1 MKIDI
6 IPILVVISLLIVPAI
21 SGMKSRE
28 TTKNGV
34 DEIVKIMIGKDDDG
48 LDIADIDTTK
58 TEAEEFLNSIQNF
71 RSWIETFRPFQDRE
85 LSLEEITEIKEQV
98 NDLVGS
104 LNSLLVANG
113 GNPISPQWVCRELFE
128 SEIGRSTIVSVGIG
142 YAFIPFYD
150 YETFIGIMIRP
161 IWLFYPPLIF
171 GGGGYSG
178 NLNVNVIPPRIE
190 YGDRVGCHVLRTTCF
205 SGLYINI
212 GDLGYNNRL
221 LGGPM
226 ILLGQARVVM
236 H

>member
-1 MKIDI
+1 MKRAIL
-6 IPILVVISLLIVPAI
+6 PILVVMSLLIVPAI
-21 SGMKSRE
+21 SGMRSEE
-28 TTKNGV
+28 TTKSGDN
-34 DEIVKIMIGKDDDG
+34 EIVKIMIGKDDDG
-48 LDIADIDTTK
+48 LNIADITTTK

-71 RSWIETFRPFQDRE
+71 RSWIETTRPFQDRE
-85 LSLEEITEIKEQV
+85 LSPEEINAIKEQV
-98 NDLVGS
+98 NDLIGS
-104 LNSLLVANG
+104 LNTLLEANG

-128 SEIGRSTIVSVGIG
+128 TEIGRSTILSVGIG

-150 YETFIGIMIRP
+150 YETFLGIMIRP

-171 GGGGYSG
+171 GGGGYTG
-178 NLNVNVIPPRIE
+178 NLNLNVFPPRIE
-190 YGDRVGCHVLRTTCF
+190 YGDRIGCHIVRTTVF

-212 GDLGYNNRL
+212 GDLGYNNKV

>member
-1 MKIDI
+1 MKRAIL
-6 IPILVVISLLIVPAI
+6 PILVVMSLLVVPAI
-21 SGMKSRE
+21 SGMRSGE
-28 TTKNGV
+28 TTKSGD
-34 DEIVKIMIGKDDDG
+34 DEIIKIMIGKDNDG
-48 LDIADIDTTK
+48 LDIADIETTK
-58 TEAEEFLNSIQNF
+58 TEAEEFFNSIQNF
-71 RSWIETFRPFQDRE
+71 RSWIEINRPFQDRE
-85 LSLEEITEIKEQV
+85 LSPEEITAIKEKV

-104 LNSLLVANG
+104 LNNLLEENG

-128 SEIGRSTIVSVGIG
+128 TEIGRSTICSVGIG

-161 IWLFYPPLIF
+161 IWLIYPPIIF

-178 NLNVNVIPPRIE
+178 NLNMNVFPPRIE
-190 YGDRVGCHVLRTTCF
+190 YGDRIGAHILRTTTF

>member
-1 MKIDI
+1 MKRAIL
-6 IPILVVISLLIVPAI
+6 PILVVMSLLIVPAI
-21 SGMKSRE
+21 SGMRSEE
-28 TTKNGV
+28 TTKSGD
-34 DEIVKIMIGKDDDG
+34 DEIVNIMIGKDDDG
-48 LDIADIDTTK
+48 LDITDITTTK
-58 TEAEEFLNSIQNF
+58 TEAEELFNSIQNF
-71 RSWIETFRPFQDRE
+71 RSWIETTRPFQDRE
-85 LSLEEITEIKEQV
+85 LSPEEINAIKEQV
-98 NDLVGS
+98 NDLIGS
-104 LNSLLVANG
+104 LNTLLEANG

-128 SEIGRSTIVSVGIG
+128 TEIGRSTILSVGMG

-178 NLNVNVIPPRIE
+178 NLNLNVFPPRIE
-190 YGDRVGCHVLRTTCF
+190 YGDRVGCHLLRTSVF

-212 GDLGYNNRL
+212 GDLGYDTKI

-236 H
+236 R